1 MGLLGSSGPQ
11 SLVSFSSFLK
21 PWQQAAEAEAEAED
35 HTVVVIRAVAVHRGA
50 GNQINKLKF

>member
-1 MGLLGSSGPQ
+1 MVLLGSSGPQ

-21 PWQQAAEAEAEAED
+21 PWQLEVEAEAED
-35 HTVVVIRAVAVHRGA
+35 HTVVVIRAVEAHRGA